1 LGERFPNAG
10 WARRNQIN
18 AQESLGEGEA
28 MFLILPRSMIIP
40 EILEHLE
47 KTDFED
53 WLTAAL
59 IENATPESLPDLRAN
74 GIHSS
79 PAGIADLWMLEIT
92 ERTGKIWKGKFQVE
106 FTGKDSEDSY
116 DVQLMENPSA
126 EFLFALD
133 TASAEIIFN
142 PDAEHRSHDNHPF
155 PSASLSVPKYQR
167 RPQRKQG
174 LHR

>member
-1 LGERFPNAG
+1 
-10 WARRNQIN
+10 
-18 AQESLGEGEA
+18 LGEGEA
-28 MFLILPRSMIIP
+28 MFLIFPQSIIIP

-59 IENATPESLPDLRAN
+59 IENTTPESLPDLRTN
-74 GIHSS
+74 GAHSS

-106 FTGKDSEDSY
+106 FAGKNGAHSDDVNLTEDT
-116 DVQLMENPSA
+116 SA

-133 TASAEIIFN
+133 TESAEITFSTDGGIL
-142 PDAEHRSHDNHPF
+142 DNHPF
-155 PSASLSVPKYQR
+155 PTPSLRVPKYQL
-167 RPQRKQG
+167 PQQRKQG

>member
-1 LGERFPNAG
+1 
-10 WARRNQIN
+10 
-18 AQESLGEGEA
+18 
-28 MFLILPRSMIIP
+28 MFLIFPRSMIIP

-59 IENATPESLPDLRAN
+59 IENATPEPLPDLRAN
-74 GIHSS
+74 GTHSS

-106 FTGKDSEDSY
+106 FAEEDGEHSSE
-116 DVQLMENPSA
+116 VQLMENASA

-133 TASAEIIFN
+133 TESAEITFN
-142 PDAEHRSHDNHPF
+142 PDAGHRDHDNHPF
-155 PSASLSVPKYQR
+155 PSALLSVPKYQR
-167 RPQRKQG
+167 RQQRKQD

>member
-1 LGERFPNAG
+1 LG
-10 WARRNQIN
+10 RRNQTN
-18 AQESLGEGEA
+18 AQESLCEGEA
-28 MFLILPRSMIIP
+28 MFLVFPQSMIIP

-59 IENATPESLPDLRAN
+59 IENATPEPLQDSRAN
-74 GIHSS
+74 GTQSS
-79 PAGIADLWMLEIT
+79 PGGIADLWMLEIT

-106 FTGKDSEDSY
+106 FTEERGEHSY
-116 DVQLMENPSA
+116 DVHLMENPSA

-133 TASAEIIFN
+133 TESAEITFN
-142 PDAEHRSHDNHPF
+142 TDAGRWNHNNHPF
-155 PSASLSVPKYQR
+155 PSPSLSVPEYQR
-167 RPQRKQG
+167 RQQRKQD

>member
-1 LGERFPNAG
+1 LGK
-10 WARRNQIN
+10 
-18 AQESLGEGEA
+18 GEA
-28 MFLILPRSMIIP
+28 MFLIFPQSIIIP

-59 IENATPESLPDLRAN
+59 IENTTPEPLPDLRAN
-74 GIHSS
+74 GHSS

-106 FTGKDSEDSY
+106 FTGKNGQHSD
-116 DVQLMENPSA
+116 DVPLTENPST

-133 TASAEIIFN
+133 TESAEITFN
-142 PDAEHRSHDNHPF
+142 TDGGNDDNYPF
-155 PSASLSVPKYQR
+155 PSPSLSVPKYQLR
-167 RPQRKQG
+167 QQRKQG
-174 LHR
+174 VHR

>member
-1 LGERFPNAG
+1 
-10 WARRNQIN
+10 
-18 AQESLGEGEA
+18 
-28 MFLILPRSMIIP
+28 MFLIFPQSLIIP

-59 IENATPESLPDLRAN
+59 IENTTPESLPDARAN
-74 GIHSS
+74 GAHSS

-92 ERTGKIWKGKFQVE
+92 ERTGKIWKGKFQVAFAE
-106 FTGKDSEDSY
+106 KNNGHSDDVNLTED
-116 DVQLMENPSA
+116 PSA

-133 TASAEIIFN
+133 TESAKITFST
-142 PDAEHRSHDNHPF
+142 DGGAVDNHLF
-155 PSASLSVPKYQR
+155 STSSLRIPKYQLR
-167 RPQRKQG
+167 QQRKQG

>member
-1 LGERFPNAG
+1 
-10 WARRNQIN
+10 
-18 AQESLGEGEA
+18 
-28 MFLILPRSMIIP
+28 MFLIFPQSIIVP

-47 KTDFED
+47 KPDFED

-59 IENATPESLPDLRAN
+59 IENTTPEPLPDLRAN
-74 GIHSS
+74 GAHSS

-106 FTGKDSEDSY
+106 FAGKNGGPSDDVHLTED
-116 DVQLMENPSA
+116 PSA

-133 TASAEIIFN
+133 TESAEITFSTDGGN
-142 PDAEHRSHDNHPF
+142 DDNHPF
-155 PSASLSVPKYQR
+155 LTPSLRVPKYQLR
-167 RPQRKQG
+167 QQRKQG

>member
-1 LGERFPNAG
+1 
-10 WARRNQIN
+10 
-18 AQESLGEGEA
+18 
-28 MFLILPRSMIIP
+28 MFLIFPRSMIIP

-59 IENATPESLPDLRAN
+59 IENATPEPLPDLRAN
-74 GIHSS
+74 GTHSS

-106 FTGKDSEDSY
+106 FAEEDGEHSSE
-116 DVQLMENPSA
+116 VQLMENASA

-133 TASAEIIFN
+133 TESAEITFN
-142 PDAEHRSHDNHPF
+142 PDAGDHDNHPF
-155 PSASLSVPKYQR
+155 PSPLLSVPKYQR
-167 RPQRKQG
+167 RQQRKQD

>member
-1 LGERFPNAG
+1 
-10 WARRNQIN
+10 
-18 AQESLGEGEA
+18 LGEGEA
-28 MFLILPRSMIIP
+28 MFLIFPQSIIIP

-59 IENATPESLPDLRAN
+59 IENTTPESLPDLRAN
-74 GIHSS
+74 GAHSS

-106 FTGKDSEDSY
+106 FAGKNGRHPDDLNLTED
-116 DVQLMENPSA
+116 PSA

-133 TASAEIIFN
+133 TESAEITFST
-142 PDAEHRSHDNHPF
+142 DGGTVDNHSF
-155 PSASLSVPKYQR
+155 PTPSLRVPEYQL
-167 RPQRKQG
+167 PQQRKQG